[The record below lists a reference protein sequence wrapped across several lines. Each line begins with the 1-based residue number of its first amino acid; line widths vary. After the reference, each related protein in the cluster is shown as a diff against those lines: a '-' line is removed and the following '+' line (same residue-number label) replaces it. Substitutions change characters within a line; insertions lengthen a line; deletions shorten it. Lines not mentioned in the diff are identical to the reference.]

1 MIINNNNIIYIYIMI
16 NRFSQLAPDLPKVM
30 RSPSVKPD
38 DAWRKFVGSPPGE
51 ASMFPR
57 WETWEIHWETVGF
70 SLYIYTLW
78 LFNIA
83 MENHHF

>member
-1 MIINNNNIIYIYIMI
+1 MI

-70 SLYIYTLW
+70 SLYIYIIYIYIYSVVLEPNREPRNEPET
-78 LFNIA
+78 
-83 MENHHF
+83 